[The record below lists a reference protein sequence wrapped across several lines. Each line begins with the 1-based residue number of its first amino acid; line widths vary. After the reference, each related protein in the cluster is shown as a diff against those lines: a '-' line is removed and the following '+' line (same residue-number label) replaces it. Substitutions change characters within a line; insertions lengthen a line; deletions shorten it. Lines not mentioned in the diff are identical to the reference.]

1 MLHTEIVRKLTRK
14 TLAAGL
20 VFSAAA
26 FAFAQQKS
34 AVSGKIVNKQNQ
46 PVPYASVNFSS
57 KVNMLY
63 SDAALTDEN
72 GNYNVQLVPGDYK
85 ITVEAIDFKTHTFDQ
100 TVRAGRLENISLE
113 AEGAGSTLKTQEIE
127 GVTITATTRPY
138 RVEIDKKTYDPS
150 ADIVSKGGTLQD
162 VLSNVPS
169 VSVET
174 DGTVSMR
181 GSSNVRFLIN
191 GKPSALLGI
200 DDGASAL
207 QSIPADQIERIEVIT
222 NPSSKFEAS
231 GTAGILNIILKKTKR
246 AGFNGSVTG
255 SIGYLPQSSLNTN
268 LGWRKGD
275 LSWFING
282 GGGYRESQGRME
294 SDVVYKNIATAGR
307 LTESHQKSLTE
318 NEMRNYNASTGMV
331 YDFTDRTS
339 MNISG
344 TFRTY
349 ESQGDGNLTRSEY
362 YFNSPAINAVRN
374 ELSNNNNLAFQ
385 GDIGLDHKLDDQGQL
400 ITVSASLQRN
410 RSKSGANYNEWQND
424 IAARDEYLA
433 QNSRTRSFVGRAD
446 YEKPIGEKSKIEAG
460 YRLDINSNR
469 YDNVVISTP
478 TFPTVNLFNNNTFYK
493 ETFNAA
499 YLQFKSSIGEKF
511 AYQLGLRNEYS
522 IVDIDYNNVA
532 GEVIDKTK
540 KYNNLFPSVFLS
552 YEIAKGSQLLANY
565 SRRIDRPRSF
575 WMVPYGRYSNPQTL
589 FEGNIDL
596 DPSFVDSYELGYS
609 LQKRKITFNPT
620 LYFRRTNND
629 QKTLTYRK
637 DESINSIYTKPLN
650 EGYEDRY
657 GLDMNFSYDPLAWLK
672 FMGSLN
678 LFGYKTEGLV
688 TYQNIDVFGNTQTRT
703 RDFSGDG
710 FSTIAR
716 LTSTVRFDKT
726 FSMQLQGFYRG
737 GQKTATTKT
746 HPMYALNMGLS
757 KTVLD
762 GNGTITFNIQ
772 DIFNTRNRTMYSFN
786 EDFDSR
792 TYMQWMP
799 RQFALSFTYRFREG
813 DKVEQPRRKKD
824 INNNVQGG
832 DDVPPM

>member
-318 NEMRNYNASTGMV
+318 NEMRNYTASTGMV

-349 ESQGDGNLTRSEY
+349 ESQ
-362 YFNSPAINAVRN
+362 
-374 ELSNNNNLAFQ
+374 
-385 GDIGLDHKLDDQGQL
+385 
-400 ITVSASLQRN
+400 
-410 RSKSGANYNEWQND
+410 
-424 IAARDEYLA
+424 
-433 QNSRTRSFVGRAD
+433 
-446 YEKPIGEKSKIEAG
+446 
-460 YRLDINSNR
+460 
-469 YDNVVISTP
+469 
-478 TFPTVNLFNNNTFYK
+478 
-493 ETFNAA
+493 
-499 YLQFKSSIGEKF
+499 
-511 AYQLGLRNEYS
+511 
-522 IVDIDYNNVA
+522 
-532 GEVIDKTK
+532 
-540 KYNNLFPSVFLS
+540 
-552 YEIAKGSQLLANY
+552 
-565 SRRIDRPRSF
+565 
-575 WMVPYGRYSNPQTL
+575 
-589 FEGNIDL
+589 
-596 DPSFVDSYELGYS
+596 
-609 LQKRKITFNPT
+609 
-620 LYFRRTNND
+620 
-629 QKTLTYRK
+629 
-637 DESINSIYTKPLN
+637 
-650 EGYEDRY
+650 
-657 GLDMNFSYDPLAWLK
+657 
-672 FMGSLN
+672 
-678 LFGYKTEGLV
+678 
-688 TYQNIDVFGNTQTRT
+688 
-703 RDFSGDG
+703 
-710 FSTIAR
+710 
-716 LTSTVRFDKT
+716 
-726 FSMQLQGFYRG
+726 
-737 GQKTATTKT
+737 
-746 HPMYALNMGLS
+746 
-757 KTVLD
+757 
-762 GNGTITFNIQ
+762 
-772 DIFNTRNRTMYSFN
+772 
-786 EDFDSR
+786 
-792 TYMQWMP
+792 
-799 RQFALSFTYRFREG
+799 
-813 DKVEQPRRKKD
+813 
-824 INNNVQGG
+824 
-832 DDVPPM
+832 